1 MVEIGVD
8 DVGAAVPEIK
18 GCGFLPLM
26 AEPVNVDQFGCVV
39 PVTGQKRERSACVHG
54 LQLRIVANEQYLRAR
69 LFGKSCDAI
78 QGMSPGEA
86 RFVNDHELTSRKRR
100 AVGEVVVPP
109 LRSVLCSDTEIFSE
123 NFCGD
128 S

>member
-1 MVEIGVD
+1 
-8 DVGAAVPEIK
+8 
-18 GCGFLPLM
+18 
-26 AEPVNVDQFGCVV
+26 PVNVDQFGCVV
-39 PVTGQKRERSACVHG
+39 SVTGQKRERSACVHG

-69 LFGKSCDAI
+69 LFGKSCDAS

-86 RFVNDHELTSRKRR
+86 RIVKYHVLIIRTRR
-100 AVGEVVVPP
+100 SVCEMVVPP